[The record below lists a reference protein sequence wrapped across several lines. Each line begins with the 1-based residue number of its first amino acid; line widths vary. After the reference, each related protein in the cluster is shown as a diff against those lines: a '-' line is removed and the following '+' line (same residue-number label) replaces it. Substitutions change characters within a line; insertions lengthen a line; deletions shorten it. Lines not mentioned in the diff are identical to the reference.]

1 MIDHAHGGRF
11 DGDAFF
17 PLQVHGI
24 EHLLGHV
31 AVRNGACQLQHPV
44 RQSGLAVIYMRDD
57 TKIAD
62 FFHKRIEYNLF
73 LQSVY
78 EGDYPC
84 DSLADV
90 KAFPA
95 AAQPQPK

>member
-1 MIDHAHGGRF
+1 
-11 DGDAFF
+11 
-17 PLQVHGI
+17 
-24 EHLLGHV
+24 LLGHV
-31 AVRNGACQLQHPV
+31 AGRNGTGKLEHSV
-44 RQSGLAVIYMRDD
+44 RQCGLAVIYMRDD

-95 AAQPQPK
+95 VAQPQPK